1 MKKVTI
7 IAAALLLAVGAQA
20 GSIDWTVSGV
30 GSIKT
35 QANANIGAGVTVYLV
50 LAGSQTAIGTAITAG
65 TFTSGL
71 TGVLGT
77 GVTTAGSLV
86 LPTFAQ
92 TAQLTSGTSYNYSV
106 LVFSTPTSYNNAP
119 SSTGYYKFAQAVTAV
134 ANPDG
139 DHTQIATFV
148 GTDFSIPTWTAYTV
162 VPEPTSMA
170 LLALG
175 VAAIGL
181 RRRFKK

>member
-1 MKKVTI
+1 MTI
-7 IAAALLLAVGAQA
+7 IAATLLMAVCAQA

-30 GSIKT
+30 GTIKN
-35 QANANIGAGVTVYLV
+35 QANINIGAGVTVYLV
-50 LAGSQTAIGTAITAG
+50 LAGSQTDIGTAITAG
-65 TFTSGL
+65 TFTSG
-71 TGVLGT
+71 TAGVLGT

-92 TAQLTSGTSYNYSV
+92 TAQLTAGTSYSYSV

-119 SSTGYYKFAQAVTAV
+119 SSAGYYKFSQSLTAN

-139 DHTQIATFV
+139 DHTQSVTF
-148 GTDFSIPTWTAYTV
+148 GSSDFSIPTWTAYTV